1 MAVDNQWAFD
11 LETKIF
17 SVVNEKAMG
26 KIRKNYPSAYITRTG
41 KSTAKA
47 IFPTIYIHELPGAE
61 TGKDLEGF
69 YINGVRETI
78 QVDVTT
84 NTSQGDA
91 RKIMAIVADEFKQ
104 MRFAIAQ
111 MPEIGYSGETF
122 RSTARFSRVIGSN
135 DTL

>member
-1 MAVDNQWAFD
+1 
-11 LETKIF
+11 
-17 SVVNEKAMG
+17 MG

-104 MRFAIAQ
+104 MRFAITQ

-122 RSTARFSRVIGSN
+122 RSTVRFSRVIGAN